1 MSFAELHHVYKPPI
15 LTYSSMKASI
25 SIGSEIEVVLKPE
38 EVSPLERWVL
48 HCVAKVRETELQRE
62 LMLTI
67 APTKNLYIDVNS
79 FPLDA
84 CFEEITAQ
92 MIILSKAGYELLKA
106 KGAVCD
112 RQGGPSKVYIRVH

>member
-1 MSFAELHHVYKPPI
+1 MLSDFA
-15 LTYSSMKASI
+15 MKASI
-25 SIGSEIEVVLKPE
+25 SIGSEIEVTLKPE

-62 LMLTI
+62 IMLAV

-84 CFEEITAQ
+84 SFEEITAQ
-92 MIILSKAGYELLKA
+92 MLILSPAGYELLKT

-112 RQGGPSKVYIRVH
+112 RQGGPSKVYVRVK